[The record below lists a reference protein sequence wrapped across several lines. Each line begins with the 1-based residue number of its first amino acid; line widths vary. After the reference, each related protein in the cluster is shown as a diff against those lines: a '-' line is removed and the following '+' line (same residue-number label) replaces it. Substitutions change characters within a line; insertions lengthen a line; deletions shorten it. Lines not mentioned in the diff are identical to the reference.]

1 MAVRETIKW
10 SKEKRPKRQ
19 TSILNK
25 LHMKLKIEQDEPH
38 EKKLGDTFVDNH
50 HHVAIYI

>member
-38 EKKLGDTFVDNH
+38 EKKLGDSGVLEG
-50 HHVAIYI
+50 